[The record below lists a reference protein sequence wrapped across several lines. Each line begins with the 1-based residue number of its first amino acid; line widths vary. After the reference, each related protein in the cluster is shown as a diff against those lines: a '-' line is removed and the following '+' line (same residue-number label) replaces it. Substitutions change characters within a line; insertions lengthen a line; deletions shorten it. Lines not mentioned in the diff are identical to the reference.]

1 MRRSLMFAMLSLVAI
16 VVVGV
21 PAATA
26 QAPSGYALYL
36 PFDDGVDPTNNLA
49 VGNDGFLEP
58 AAGPAFSTDIPLVD
72 GNVKSLSFDG
82 IDDYVT
88 VASYAALEP
97 AGAFTVS
104 LWAKSSNP
112 GTGNRYLIVKGA
124 QGGSAGTY
132 SLYTAGGNLYF
143 DVFDYLNP
151 GYLYAATT
159 PATGVWNG
167 AWHNITGVYTPGAPG
182 SIRLYVDGLLGGSG
196 SASFAPDFSLAED
209 ALTIG
214 DYNPTSGVSTG
225 LYNFTGLMDEVFFY
239 GRALSDWEVK
249 GLADRH
255 AVSSVKV
262 SGPIVAHDLAT
273 KLSATDKGEPDYAF
287 EGIIYQGNTTL
298 WGSISINYKNVLGGP
313 VTCVFTAGP
322 TTTLTWLTYNGS
334 VWNLGP
340 ATAVPVAQFKNGG
353 LNGTCSD
360 GTLLPNTW
368 LELLPSGAYPLY
380 LPRGGVYIDAPGT
393 TFDLTENTTG
403 VAQAAPGG
411 RAWWTLF
418 DRGNVIFWNAG

>member
-1 MRRSLMFAMLSLVAI
+1 MFAMLSLVAI

-124 QGGSAGTY
+124 QGSSAGTY

-167 AWHNITGVYTPGAPG
+167 AWHNITGVYTPGTPG

-255 AVSSVKV
+255 AVRSAKV
-262 SGPIVAHDLAT
+262 SGPIVAHDPTTLT
-273 KLSATDKGEPDYAF
+273 SSTDKGEPDFAF
-287 EGIIYQGNTTL
+287 EGTIYQGTMTV
-298 WGSISINYKNVLGGP
+298 WGSISVNYKLLGP
-313 VTCVFTAGP
+313 KTCTFTAGESTVMNFYTGANP
-322 TTTLTWLTYNGS
+322 DR
-334 VWNLGP
+334 VDIRNLL
-340 ATAVPVAQFKNGG
+340 NSCDGG
-353 LNGTCSD
+353 YYSIQLMERGD
-360 GTLLPNTW
+360 
-368 LELLPSGAYPLY
+368 PS
-380 LPRGGVYIDAPGT
+380 LPRGGVFITQMPGDYIPSSAYE
-393 TFDLTENTTG
+393 LQS
-403 VAQAAPGG
+403 VV
-411 RAWWTLF
+411 TLPYDWYVPF
-418 DRGNVIFWNAG
+418 DRGNVVFWNAG